1 MGSMSSSGSSGGMCA
16 WCGGGTGEGGSSSS
30 HMLLIQFCFRRVKN
44 GEETVSRT
52 AYHLPHQLLH
62 FYLPVKNIIIVNGLC
77 ITCYSWTPPYTKKI
91 EA

>member
-30 HMLLIQFCFRRVKN
+30 HMLLIQFCFRRGKN

-62 FYLPVKNIIIVNGLC
+62 FLF
-77 ITCYSWTPPYTKKI
+77 TCKKYNYCKRTMYNLLFMDPTLH
-91 EA
+91 